1 MQRPR
6 VRIPCGCAGFARAI
20 PRKVFVVGV
29 GMSKFGKPAK
39 DPEQGPHYP
48 ELVEIA
54 VHRALNDACLSV
66 RDIEARAYPELGS
79 TSREHI
85 ASSRVL

>member
-1 MQRPR
+1 M
-6 VRIPCGCAGFARAI
+6 
-20 PRKVFVVGV
+20 GV

-79 TSREHI
+79 T
-85 ASSRVL
+85 